1 VVLNVTFITGAKC
14 VVMPRWDLEKACAL
28 IQNHRLTCAYVPP
41 PIVLALSKDPI
52 VSRYD
57 LSSIRW
63 INAAAAPVSREL
75 VDAVWARLKIGV
87 KQGYGLSETSPTITT
102 QLADE
107 WARFQGSVGR
117 LFPNMRAKIVD
128 PDGNEVPVGKVCRLV
143 FFGED
148 STDLNGRPGSSW

>member
-1 VVLNVTFITGAKC
+1 MVLNVTFITGAKC

-28 IQNHRLTCAYVPP
+28 IQDHRLTCAYVPP

-57 LSSIRW
+57 LSSVRW

-75 VDAVWARLKIGV
+75 VDAVWQRLKIGV

-128 PDGNEVPVGKVCRLV
+128 PDGNEVAVGKVCRPRFL
-143 FFGED
+143 GEKTSAD
-148 STDLNGRPGSSW
+148 V